1 MSSVYDEFTK
11 TEKEEMKTYFKPKK
25 IEFYRNQ
32 TIYEFF
38 GIKLFKKYLPMT
50 GDIARKRRK
59 IIQIKLNKSE
69 RINELYRYER
79 ETRNNELRHIIATI
93 GLIGLIFITGKKLSY
108 LDLVFLTALN
118 LYFNIYPIFL
128 QRHNRI
134 RIIKVLLNNGQKSP
148 YDEQGSRQ
156 QGIAKMGQKEVVE
169 VLCQYDYSYPAASDE
184 LCRTTGFYQKTLIRP
199 GERQTTHRSLVAE
212 QINMG

>member
-1 MSSVYDEFTK
+1 
-11 TEKEEMKTYFKPKK
+11 MKTYFKPKK

-32 TIYEFF
+32 TIYEFL

-93 GLIGLIFITGKKLSY
+93 GCIGLIFITDKKLSW
-108 LDLVFLTALN
+108 LDLVFLTSLN

-148 YDEQGSRQ
+148 YDE
-156 QGIAKMGQKEVVE
+156 
-169 VLCQYDYSYPAASDE
+169 
-184 LCRTTGFYQKTLIRP
+184 
-199 GERQTTHRSLVAE
+199 
-212 QINMG
+212 

>member
-1 MSSVYDEFTK
+1 
-11 TEKEEMKTYFKPKK
+11 MKTYFKPKK

-79 ETRNNELRHIIATI
+79 QTRNNELRHIIATI
-93 GLIGLIFITGKKLSY
+93 GCVGLIFITDKRLSC
-108 LDLVFLTALN
+108 LDLVFLTSLN
-118 LYFNIYPIFL
+118 LYLNIYPIFL

-148 YDEQGSRQ
+148 YDE
-156 QGIAKMGQKEVVE
+156 
-169 VLCQYDYSYPAASDE
+169 
-184 LCRTTGFYQKTLIRP
+184 
-199 GERQTTHRSLVAE
+199 
-212 QINMG
+212 